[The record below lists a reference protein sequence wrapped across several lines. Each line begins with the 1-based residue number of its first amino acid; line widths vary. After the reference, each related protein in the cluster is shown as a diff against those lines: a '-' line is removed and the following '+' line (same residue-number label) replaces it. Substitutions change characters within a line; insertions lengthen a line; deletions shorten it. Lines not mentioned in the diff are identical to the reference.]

1 MIYSEFD
8 VGADLLPNM
17 ADGVIENAGG
27 LSTIGFTTPL
37 GAGSYTLWWSQGG
50 TPTTSTVTASV
61 APVNTDNAAP
71 TIAPVNDITVDEQ
84 QLTTAQVTA
93 TDTDAGDTITLSA
106 ALADSNGTPVT
117 GYSFTDNGDGTG
129 DFSWSTPDLPATETF
144 TATITASD
152 GVNPDVTSAF
162 DITVNDTTPL
172 SGDTVLYRW
181 NAGKANIAA
190 IDGGPDWVFDTS
202 FIVGGPTKVYKG
214 NVSILD
220 ASVPSGTTPVG
231 LFTQERWDPASG
243 TEMAFEF
250 GNGALTSGDYAV
262 RLFMSEPAFGTG
274 ARLFDVSIEDQLFLD
289 DIDLAATFG
298 TGVGGMFEWTGQLT
312 DGTIDIDFQRVT
324 QNPQINAIEI
334 IQLAAGPVLPE
345 ANISV
350 TPSSGS
356 EDEST
361 LVTVTVTTSS
371 AVSGDQT
378 VDLALSGSG
387 IAGSDFISAVP
398 GSITIL
404 DGATSASIT
413 LNVADDADVESL
425 ETATFTIS
433 SPSAGLALGSA
444 TVGTLDIVDNDSPP
458 NNPPSITSPSAFNIT
473 ENGTAVG
480 TVTANDP
487 ENDTV
492 IYAISGGADQTLFT
506 IDANTGALN
515 FISAP
520 DFEAPADAGT
530 DNVYDVQISASD
542 GTNAPVTQDI
552 TVTVTDDPNET
563 PPNQAP
569 TIAPIANITVDEQQL
584 TTAQVTATDTDAGD
598 TITLSAALADS
609 NGTPVT
615 GYSFTDNGDGTGDFS
630 WSTPDLPATETFT
643 ATITASDGVNPDVT
657 SAFDITVNDTTP
669 LSGDTVLYRWNAGK
683 ANIAAID
690 GGPGLGFRYFIHR
703 WRTHQSLQRE
713 CLYSGC
719 FGPIWNNPGR
729 ALYTGTLGSGK
740 RYRNGLRI
748 WKRSIDLG
756 RLRSPFVYE
765 RTCLWHR
772 GTPLRCEH

>member
-1 MIYSEFD
+1 
-8 VGADLLPNM
+8 
-17 ADGVIENAGG
+17 
-27 LSTIGFTTPL
+27 
-37 GAGSYTLWWSQGG
+37 
-50 TPTTSTVTASV
+50 
-61 APVNTDNAAP
+61 
-71 TIAPVNDITVDEQ
+71 
-84 QLTTAQVTA
+84 
-93 TDTDAGDTITLSA
+93 
-106 ALADSNGTPVT
+106 
-117 GYSFTDNGDGTG
+117 
-129 DFSWSTPDLPATETF
+129 
-144 TATITASD
+144 
-152 GVNPDVTSAF
+152 
-162 DITVNDTTPL
+162 
-172 SGDTVLYRW
+172 
-181 NAGKANIAA
+181 
-190 IDGGPDWVFDTS
+190 
-202 FIVGGPTKVYKG
+202 
-214 NVSILD
+214 
-220 ASVPSGTTPVG
+220 
-231 LFTQERWDPASG
+231 
-243 TEMAFEF
+243 
-250 GNGALTSGDYAV
+250 
-262 RLFMSEPAFGTG
+262 MSEPAFGTG

-690 GGPGLGFRYFIHR
+690 GGPDWVFDTSFIVGGPTKVYKGNVSILDASVPSGTTPVGLFTQER
-703 WRTHQSLQRE
+703 WDPA
-713 CLYSGC
+713 SGTEMAFE
-719 FGPIWNNPGR
+719 FGNG
-729 ALYTGTLGSGK
+729 ALTSGDYAVRLFMSEPAFGTGARLFDVSIEDQ
-740 RYRNGLRI
+740 LFLDD
-748 WKRSIDLG
+748 IDLAAT
-756 RLRSPFVYE
+756 F
-765 RTCLWHR
+765 
-772 GTPLRCEH
+772 GTGVGGMFEWTGQLTDGTIDIDFQRVTQNPQINAIEIIQLDVLGIN